1 MVATFFILFFS
12 HSALDQNVLKEE
24 QYDTCLILFK
34 KKQNLNIFL
43 TFGKIKAEM
52 NRVVFVF

>member
-24 QYDTCLILFK
+24 QYDTCLILLK
-34 KKQNLNIFL
+34 KKNLNIFL